1 MKKLFFMFVLCL
13 FWADCAWSHGDISKL
28 PDSVQIMQYR
38 LLLYMDPENPA
49 PRNDLAMALYRT
61 NQQDEAQKQLTYILE
76 RDAVNFDALDGLGI
90 VLIRR
95 GKYQEALQ
103 YLNKAIKI
111 NEEDVMIH
119 VHLAVLYQKMKMPNK
134 ARSELEKAKFLASD
148 PIELEN
154 IEKELRL
161 VSSP

>member
-1 MKKLFFMFVLCL
+1 MKKLFFIFVLCL
-13 FWADCAWSHGDISKL
+13 FWADCAWAHGDISKL

-38 LLLYMDPENPA
+38 LLLYMDPENPG

-61 NQQDEAQKQLTYILE
+61 NQLDKAQKQLTYILE

-90 VLIRR
+90 VLIRME
-95 GKYQEALQ
+95 KYQEALQ

-111 NEEDVMIH
+111 NEKDVMIH
-119 VHLAVLYQKMKMPNK
+119 VHLSVLYQKMKMPGK
-134 ARSELEKAKFLASD
+134 ARSELEKAEFLASD
-148 PIELEN
+148 SIELEN

-161 VSSP
+161 VSGP